1 MARLCFLEK
10 IKLNTIEFNM
20 NEISIVTAFFDIGRG
35 DWTPQKGLPHYLQR
49 TTDTYFD
56 RFANMAKLDNTII
69 VYTSEDLA
77 DKVWDIRKDKEHKT
91 VVITVDFEDQFDEY
105 RSSIR
110 KIQNNPD
117 YLAKINPSQIKNPEY
132 WSADYVLVNL
142 LKSHF
147 VNHAIGS
154 GTAETDLVAWLD
166 FGYCR
171 EPSTLNGV
179 TLWQYSFDKEKI
191 HLFNIKEYDG
201 TSLTDII
208 ANNDVHVTGPMIVAS
223 QKMWPEL
230 ERLVDE
236 SFKELIS
243 KDLIDDDQTLLLMSS
258 LKEPEKFE
266 LHPISADDWF
276 IAFRKYNE
284 NLS

>member
-1 MARLCFLEK
+1 MAKK
-10 IKLNTIEFNM
+10 IRQNTLPIEFNM

-69 VYTSEDLA
+69 VYTSEELA
-77 DKVWDIRKDKEHKT
+77 DKVWDIRKDKESKT
-91 VVITVDFEDQFDEY
+91 VVCVVDFEKEFDEY

-110 KIQNNPD
+110 KIQNNPN

-154 GTAETDLVAWLD
+154 GTIDTDLVAWLD

-179 TLWQYSFDKEKI
+179 SLWEYPFDKEKI
-191 HLFNIKEYDG
+191 HFFNIKEYNG

-223 QKMWPEL
+223 QKMWPLL
-230 ERLVDE
+230 EKLVDN
-236 SFKELIS
+236 SFRELI
-243 KDLIDDDQTLLLMSS
+243 KNDLIDDDQTLLLMSY
-258 LKEPEKFE
+258 LQQPESFE
-266 LHPISADDWF
+266 LHPISPNDWF
-276 IAFRKYNE
+276 IAFKEYNE

>member
-10 IKLNTIEFNM
+10 NKLNTIEFNM

-77 DKVWDIRKDKEHKT
+77 DKVWDIRKEKEDKT
-91 VVITVDFEDQFDEY
+91 VVCIVDFEKEFDEY
-105 RSSIR
+105 RDSIR

-117 YLAKINPSQIKNPEY
+117 YLSKINPSQIKNPEY

-179 TLWQYSFDKEKI
+179 TLWQYPFNKEKI
-191 HLFNIKEYDG
+191 HLFNIKEYAG

-223 QKMWPEL
+223 QKMWPKL
-230 ERLVDE
+230 EELVDK
-236 SFKELIS
+236 SFRELI
-243 KDLIDDDQTLLLMSS
+243 KNDLIDDDQTLLLMSY
-258 LKEPEKFE
+258 LQKPESFE
-266 LHPISADDWF
+266 LHPISPNDWF
-276 IAFRKYNE
+276 IAFKEYNE

>member
-1 MARLCFLEK
+1 
-10 IKLNTIEFNM
+10 M

-69 VYTSEDLA
+69 VYTSEELA
-77 DKVWDIRKDKEHKT
+77 DKVWDIRKEKEDKT
-91 VVITVDFEDQFDEY
+91 VVCIVDFEKEFDEY

-179 TLWQYSFDKEKI
+179 TLWQYPFDKEKI
-191 HLFNIKEYDG
+191 HFFNIKEYNG

-223 QKMWPEL
+223 QKMWPKL
-230 ERLVDE
+230 EELVDS
-236 SFKELIS
+236 SFRELI
-243 KDLIDDDQTLLLMSS
+243 KNDLIDDDQTLLLMSY
-258 LKEPEKFE
+258 LQQPESFE
-266 LHPISADDWF
+266 LHPILPNDWF
-276 IAFRKYNE
+276 IAFKEYNE
-284 NLS
+284 NIS

>member
-1 MARLCFLEK
+1 MAKK
-10 IKLNTIEFNM
+10 IRQNTLPIKFNM
-20 NEISIVTAFFDIGRG
+20 NEISIVTALFDIGRG

-77 DKVWDIRKDKEHKT
+77 DKVWDIRKEKEDKT
-91 VVITVDFEDQFDEY
+91 VVCIVDFEKEFDEY
-105 RSSIR
+105 RDSIR

-117 YLAKINPSQIKNPEY
+117 YLSKINPSQIKNPEY

-179 TLWQYSFDKEKI
+179 TLWQYPFNKEKI
-191 HLFNIKEYDG
+191 HLFNIKEYAG

-223 QKMWPEL
+223 QKMWPKL
-230 ERLVDE
+230 EELVDK
-236 SFKELIS
+236 SFRELI
-243 KDLIDDDQTLLLMSS
+243 KNDLIDDDQTLLLMSY
-258 LKEPEKFE
+258 LQKPESFE
-266 LHPISADDWF
+266 LHPISPNDWF
-276 IAFRKYNE
+276 IAFKEYNE

>member
-10 IKLNTIEFNM
+10 IELNTIEFNM
-20 NEISIVTAFFDIGRG
+20 NEISIVTAFFDIGRS
-35 DWTPQKGLPHYLQR
+35 DWTPDKGLPHYLQR

-56 RFANMAKLDNTII
+56 RFANMANLDNTIV

-77 DKVWDIRKDKEHKT
+77 EKVWSIRKNKEHKT
-91 VVITVDFEDQFDEY
+91 VVITIDFEDQFIEQRD
-105 RSSIR
+105 SIR
-110 KIQNNPD
+110 KVQNNPE

-132 WSADYVLVNL
+132 WSADYVLVNM

-147 VNHAIGS
+147 VNHAIGA
-154 GTAETDLVAWLD
+154 GVVDTDLVAWLD

-171 EPSTLNGV
+171 EPSTLNDV
-179 TLWQYSFDKEKI
+179 TLWQYPFDKEKI
-191 HLFNIKEYDG
+191 HFFNIKEYNG

-266 LHPISADDWF
+266 LHPILPNDWF
-276 IAFRKYNE
+276 IAFKEYNE
-284 NLS
+284 NIS

>member
-10 IKLNTIEFNM
+10 NKLNTIEFNM

-77 DKVWDIRKDKEHKT
+77 DKVWDIRKEKEDKT
-91 VVITVDFEDQFDEY
+91 VVCIVDFAKEFDEY
-105 RSSIR
+105 RDSIR

-154 GTAETDLVAWLD
+154 GTAYTDLVAWLD

-171 EPSTLNGV
+171 EPSTLNDV
-179 TLWQYSFDKEKI
+179 TLWQYPFNKEKI
-191 HLFNIKEYDG
+191 HLFNIKEYAG

-223 QKMWPEL
+223 QKMWPKL
-230 ERLVDE
+230 EELVDK
-236 SFKELIS
+236 SFRELI
-243 KDLIDDDQTLLLMSS
+243 KNDLIDDDQTLLLMSY
-258 LKEPEKFE
+258 LQQPESFE
-266 LHPISADDWF
+266 LHPISPNDWF
-276 IAFRKYNE
+276 IAFKEYNE
-284 NLS
+284 NIS

>member
-10 IKLNTIEFNM
+10 NKLNTIEFNM

-77 DKVWDIRKDKEHKT
+77 DKVWDIRKEKEDKT
-91 VVITVDFEDQFDEY
+91 VVCIVDFEKEFDEY
-105 RSSIR
+105 RDSIR

-154 GTAETDLVAWLD
+154 GAAYTDLVAWLD

-171 EPSTLNGV
+171 EPSTLNDV
-179 TLWQYSFDKEKI
+179 TLWQYPFNKEKI

-223 QKMWPEL
+223 QKMWPKL
-230 ERLVDE
+230 EELVDK
-236 SFKELIS
+236 SFRKLI
-243 KDLIDDDQTLLLMSS
+243 KDDLIDDDQTLLLMSY
-258 LKEPEKFE
+258 LQQPESFE
-266 LHPISADDWF
+266 LHPISPNDWF

-284 NLS
+284 NIS

>member
-1 MARLCFLEK
+1 
-10 IKLNTIEFNM
+10 M

-35 DWTPQKGLPHYLQR
+35 DWTPDRGLPHYLQR

-56 RFANMAKLDNTII
+56 RFANMANLDNTIV

-77 DKVWDIRKDKEHKT
+77 EKVWEIRKEKENKT
-91 VVITVDFEDQFDEY
+91 VVITVDFEDQFDEQ
-105 RSSIR
+105 RQAIR
-110 KIQNNPD
+110 KVQNNPD
-117 YLAKINPSQIKNPEY
+117 FLAKINPSQIKNPEY
-132 WSADYVLVNL
+132 WSTDYVLVNM

-147 VNHAIGS
+147 VNHAIGA
-154 GTAETDLVAWLD
+154 GVIETDLAAWLD

-171 EPSTLNGV
+171 EASTLNGV
-179 TLWQYSFDKEKI
+179 ELWQYPFDKEKI
-191 HLFNIKEYDG
+191 HLFNIKNFDPKTNI
-201 TSLTDII
+201 TSII
-208 ANNDVHVTGPMIVAS
+208 ANNDVHVTGPCIVAS
-223 QKMWPEL
+223 REMWPEL

-243 KDLIDDDQTLLLMSS
+243 KDLIDDDQTLLLLSS

-266 LHPISADDWF
+266 LHPISANDWF

>member
-1 MARLCFLEK
+1 
-10 IKLNTIEFNM
+10 M

-35 DWTPQKGLPHYLQR
+35 DWTPDKGLPGYLQR

-77 DKVWDIRKDKEHKT
+77 EKVWEIRKDKTNKT
-91 VVITVDFEDQFDEY
+91 VVVTVDFEKEFEEY
-105 RSSIR
+105 RDSIR
-110 KIQNNPD
+110 KVQNNPR
-117 YLAKINPSQIKNPEY
+117 YLDKINPSQIKNPEY

-147 VNHAIGS
+147 VNHAIGA
-154 GTAETDLVAWLD
+154 GMFDTDLVAWLD

-171 EPSTLNGV
+171 ENTTLNGV
-179 TLWQYSFDKEKI
+179 TLWQYPFEQNKI
-191 HLFNIKEYDG
+191 HLFNIKEFNVE
-201 TSLTDII
+201 TSITDII
-208 ANNDVHVTGPMIVAS
+208 SNNDVHITGPCIVSS

-243 KDLIDDDQTLLLMSS
+243 KELIDDDQTLLLMAS
-258 LKEPEKFE
+258 LKEPEKFK
-266 LHPISADDWF
+266 LHTISADDWF

-284 NLS
+284 NIS

>member
-1 MARLCFLEK
+1 
-10 IKLNTIEFNM
+10 M
-20 NEISIVTAFFDIGRG
+20 NEITIVTAFFDIGRG

-77 DKVWDIRKDKEHKT
+77 DKVWDIRKEKEDKT
-91 VVITVDFEDQFDEY
+91 VVCIVDFEKEFDEY

-110 KIQNNPD
+110 KIQNNPE

-154 GTAETDLVAWLD
+154 GTAYTDLVAWLD

-171 EPSTLNGV
+171 EPSTLNDV
-179 TLWQYSFDKEKI
+179 TLWQYPFNKEKI
-191 HLFNIKEYDG
+191 HLFNIKEYAG

-223 QKMWPEL
+223 QKMWPKL
-230 ERLVDE
+230 EELVDK
-236 SFKELIS
+236 SFRELI
-243 KDLIDDDQTLLLMSS
+243 KNDLIDDDQTLLLMSY
-258 LKEPEKFE
+258 LQQPESFE
-266 LHPISADDWF
+266 LHPISPNDWF
-276 IAFRKYNE
+276 IAFKEYNE